1 MRQIAERLP
10 LMSVMVWAPL
20 LGAVVVAALPTRA
33 RSLQRLAAWVGMG
46 TAALA
51 FGAVAALFVKGEP
64 GFQLIEDYSWIGSFG
79 ARYLLGIDGVS
90 LLMTG
95 LTVVLFPVCLWGTAD
110 SIKQGEKWY
119 LFLLLLL
126 ETSILGAFSAL
137 DLLLFF
143 VFWEA
148 VLVPMYFLIAGWG
161 SERRAYAA
169 VKFFL
174 YTMAGSAFLLVG
186 IVYLAATYY
195 AQTGSLS
202 FDLRVLEST
211 SIPKDVQ
218 VWLFGAFA
226 AGFAVK
232 VPVFPLH
239 TWLPDAHTEAPT
251 AGSVILA
258 GVLLKLGVYGF
269 LRYAIPLFP
278 EGARRWLPV
287 MVVLG
292 LIGIVYGAAVSI
304 VQTDLKR
311 LIAYSS
317 VSHLGFS
324 VVGVFAA
331 TLQSAQGGVLQMLN
345 HGVSTGAL
353 FLLFGMVYDRL
364 HTRRIADLGGLWS
377 KMPRLGGLFLVAAL
391 ASIGLPG
398 LGGFVGEFLVI
409 VGGYLKAPWIA
420 AIAASGMVLSAVYML
435 WAFQRCFLG
444 PPSSSVEQARDVGA
458 RQVVAAV
465 PLVALMVIVGLAP
478 KPFLDA
484 TAPSVSRVVSALGPA
499 EVDSMR
505 PAKELA
511 TSGSVHAL
519 ETHGPVGEG
528 GQLDVSGGASLS
540 SEAGN
545 VGEEAPAVVQADTGS
560 ALVTSGATAAGVA
573 ASTGTGSIDFGRTD
587 GFTHSADGSFVES
600 ATEGGANG

>member
-1 MRQIAERLP
+1 MRQMAERLP
-10 LMSVMVWAPL
+10 LLSVMVWAPF
-20 LGAVVVAALPTRA
+20 LGAMVVTALPTNA
-33 RSLQRLAAWVGMG
+33 RSLRRVAAWVGMG

-51 FGAVAALFVKGEP
+51 FGVVAAVFVQGEP
-64 GFQLIEDYSWIGSFG
+64 GFQLLEDYPWIGSFG

-110 SIKQGEKWY
+110 SIKHGEKWY
-119 LFLLLLL
+119 LVLLLVL
-126 ETSILGAFSAL
+126 ETAILGAFLAL

-186 IVYLAATYY
+186 IVYLAATHYS
-195 AQTGSLS
+195 QTGSLS

-211 SIPKDVQ
+211 SIARDVQ

-278 EGARRWLPV
+278 EGAREWLPI

-292 LIGIVYGAAVSI
+292 LIGIVYGAVVSI

-331 TLQSAQGGVLQMLN
+331 TLQGAQGGVLQMLN

-364 HTRRIADLGGLWS
+364 HTRKIADLGGLWS

-444 PPSSSVEQARDVGA
+444 PPSPSAEQARDVGA
-458 RQVVAAV
+458 RQVVAAA

-484 TAPSVSRVVSALGPA
+484 TAPSVSRVVAALGTT
-499 EVDSMR
+499 EVDSTR
-505 PAKELA
+505 SGEEFS
-511 TSGSVHAL
+511 TSGSADAP
-519 ETHGPVGEG
+519 ETYGPAHDSERLDLSGETSPSSGTG
-528 GQLDVSGGASLS
+528 G
-540 SEAGN
+540 N
-545 VGEEAPAVVQADTGS
+545 GEEAPR
-560 ALVTSGATAAGVA
+560 VA
-573 ASTGTGSIDFGRTD
+573 EAGTGSELGAAPAIGAGVVPPTRGGSVDFSRGD
-587 GFTHSADGSFVES
+587 GFAYSADGSFVES
-600 ATEGGANG
+600 ASEDGVDR